1 MQNFIYLDRVG
12 NEYLKL
18 DGMVQINNEY
28 YKELSE
34 DELFQ
39 LCCDNG
45 LFINDGDL
53 LVFKNKL
60 YLGTV
65 LEINT

>member
-1 MQNFIYLDRVG
+1 MRNLLYLDKIG
-12 NEYLKL
+12 NDYLNL
-18 DGMVQINNEY
+18 DTVRLNDEY
-28 YKELSE
+28 YIEL
-34 DELFQ
+34 DEAALFQ

>member
-1 MQNFIYLDRVG
+1 MRNLLYLDKVG
-12 NEYLKL
+12 NDYLNLDTVKL
-18 DGMVQINNEY
+18 NDEY
-28 YKELSE
+28 YIEL
-34 DELFQ
+34 DEAALFQ

-45 LFINDGDL
+45 LIINDGDL

>member
-1 MQNFIYLDRVG
+1 MQNFIYLDKVG

-18 DGMVQINNEY
+18 DGMIQINDEY
-28 YKELSE
+28 YKEMSE
-34 DELFQ
+34 EDLFK

-45 LFINDGDL
+45 LIINDGDL
-53 LVFKNKL
+53 LIYSNKL

-65 LEINT
+65 LTR